1 MKINWK
7 NIEQKDEGTIES
19 WLSSKSDRRNLCM
32 TQKGWNQTASEIQE
46 CFKCMDNSEFK
57 NIIGFV
63 NDEPV
68 VALMYGIEN
77 IGILNLYNIIVSP
90 KQRQKGV
97 AKKVLLALLENDKS
111 LNNNQ
116 FYNMVRASALP
127 DNENV
132 LHLFENLEF
141 NNLGFDGEYVVFEKE
156 ITKIEEMVK

>member
-1 MKINWK
+1 
-7 NIEQKDEGTIES
+7 
-19 WLSSKSDRRNLCM
+19 
-32 TQKGWNQTASEIQE
+32 
-46 CFKCMDNSEFK
+46 MDNSEFK

-77 IGILNLYNIIVSP
+77 IGILNLYNILVSP
-90 KQRQKGV
+90 KQRNKGI
-97 AKKVLLALLENDKS
+97 AKKVLLTLLENDKS

-127 DNENV
+127 ENENV
-132 LHLFENLEF
+132 LHLFENLAF

-156 ITKIEEMVK
+156 ITKIDEMVK